1 VLIDI
6 GANLTHDTFDVDR
19 DEVLRRAQAA
29 GVAHMLVTGASREG
43 SEQAVNLAAQHDVL
57 SATTGIHPHHADE
70 ATTEALTRIR
80 ELATLDD
87 VKAIGETGLD
97 FFRDLS
103 PRDVQE
109 KSFIAHMEVAHD
121 TGLPM
126 FLHERDAYPRFADIL
141 RQHRDELSDVVVHC
155 FTSEADALHVY
166 LDLDCHI
173 GMTGWICD
181 ERRGSHLVEL
191 VRDIPLDRLMI
202 ETDAPYLLPRTIKP
216 KPKTR
221 RNEPH
226 YLTVVCEAVAEA
238 AGLTYEALAEQTT
251 QNARRFFRL

>member
-1 VLIDI
+1 MLIDI
-6 GANLTHDTFDVDR
+6 GANLTHDAFDVDR
-19 DEVLRRAQAA
+19 DEVLQRAHDA
-29 GVAHMLVTGASREG
+29 GVSHMLVTGASPEG
-43 SEQAVNLAAQHDVL
+43 SEQAVSLAAQYDLL

-70 ATTEALTRIR
+70 ATTEALARIK
-80 ELATLDD
+80 ELAALDD

-103 PRDVQE
+103 PRADQE
-109 KSFIAHMEVAHD
+109 QSFVAHMEVAHD

-155 FTSEADALHVY
+155 FTGEAEALHAY

-173 GMTGWICD
+173 GITGWICD
-181 ERRGSHLVEL
+181 ERRGSHLVQL
-191 VRDIPLDRLMI
+191 VKDIPLDRLMI

-226 YLTVVCEAVAEA
+226 YLTVVCEAVAQA
-238 AGLTYEALAEQTT
+238 TGITFAALAEHTS
-251 QNARRFFRL
+251 QNAQRFFRL

>member
-1 VLIDI
+1 MLIDI

-19 DEVLRRAQAA
+19 DDVLQRARDA
-29 GVAHMLVTGASREG
+29 GVSHMLVTGASCEG
-43 SEQAVNLAAQHDVL
+43 SEQALNLAAQHDVL
-57 SATTGIHPHHADE
+57 SATTGIHPHYAEE
-70 ATTEALTRIR
+70 ATREALTRIR
-80 ELATLDD
+80 ELATFDD

-103 PRDVQE
+103 PREAQE
-109 KSFIAHMEVAHD
+109 QSFIAHMEVAHD
-121 TGLPM
+121 TNLPM
-126 FLHERDAYPRFADIL
+126 FLHERDAHPRFADIL
-141 RQHRDELSDVVVHC
+141 RQHRDDLSDVVVHC
-155 FTSEADALHVY
+155 FTGDADALHAY

-173 GMTGWICD
+173 GITGWICD
-181 ERRGSHLVEL
+181 ERRGSHLIEL
-191 VRDIPLDRLMI
+191 VKDIPADRLMI

-226 YLTVVCEAVAEA
+226 YLTVVCKAVAEA
-238 AGLTYEALAEQTT
+238 TGLTYEVLAEQTT